1 MLVLYAQCCCGLR
14 AHASAEEGA
23 AHYRKYSSCL
33 MPGGVARRGCL
44 KEMQEHPRLPPSA
57 KPIRL
62 GNRRNG
68 TRCLSGRL
76 DCLEEDPYEAALE
89 RRWEAAK
96 PHPRAS
102 TSASGGGGAAAIA
115 VLDTLM
121 EAVSFA
127 IEKIHGGE
135 PKRILG
141 DRTWW
146 GMGTIGN
153 RPSQAN
159 AYYDLVEREAARTNA
174 NLTICEIGLNGGH
187 SAILFLE
194 AAGRGARMV
203 SFDLGSLAYT
213 RTALSLVHRLYPGQ
227 MRYIEGN
234 SSTTA
239 PLFARQ
245 HGRVCDVMSIDGG
258 HSASVVR
265 ADLEAARRMSKP
277 GALLFLDD
285 MIGHRDDLGRAGVEA
300 AARDGLIAQLQCTTD
315 RVSALST
322 SHRFATHGPARYI
335 ALAWCHARIT

>member
-1 MLVLYAQCCCGLR
+1 MLVLYAQYCCGLR

-33 MPGGVARRGCL
+33 MPGGAARRGCL

-135 PKRILG
+135 PKRHAK
-141 DRTWW
+141 R
-146 GMGTIGN
+146 
-153 RPSQAN
+153 
-159 AYYDLVEREAARTNA
+159 
-174 NLTICEIGLNGGH
+174 
-187 SAILFLE
+187 
-194 AAGRGARMV
+194 RGA
-203 SFDLGSLAYT
+203 LTAGGSGT
-213 RTALSLVHRLYPGQ
+213 
-227 MRYIEGN
+227 
-234 SSTTA
+234 
-239 PLFARQ
+239 
-245 HGRVCDVMSIDGG
+245 
-258 HSASVVR
+258 ASVTR
-265 ADLEAARRMSKP
+265 AVPPPLRPLEEGTDCTRAWL
-277 GALLFLDD
+277 GA
-285 MIGHRDDLGRAGVEA
+285 
-300 AARDGLIAQLQCTTD
+300 
-315 RVSALST
+315 
-322 SHRFATHGPARYI
+322 
-335 ALAWCHARIT
+335 W